1 MIRTLAIL
9 FFLVGLSCSNP
20 APPVPPDGEP
30 PDPLA
35 RLVEGNKRFRAG
47 TLLHPHEDAARRHDI
62 ALHGQHPFATIV
74 GCADSRVPVEIILD
88 QGLGDLFVIRVAGN
102 VIATDETGSIEYS
115 VEHLKMPLLVVL
127 GHEGCG
133 AVTAVVD
140 GAHAEGNLLKLVA
153 LISPAVE
160 AARRMYPNVERDALI
175 SAAVEQNVWHSI
187 EDLLT
192 HSPTV
197 CESVTK
203 GSLRVEGAVYD
214 LKTGC
219 VFWLGAHPKQAEL
232 LESHG
237 HTPPADAGASPGTP
251 H

>member
-1 MIRTLAIL
+1 MI
-9 FFLVGLSCSNP
+9 LSAAWIAGCAAP
-20 APPVPPDGEP
+20 APPPAEP
-30 PDPLA
+30 TDPLA
-35 RLVEGNKRFRAG
+35 RLVDGNKRFRAG
-47 TLLHPHEDAARRHDI
+47 KLRHPHEDAARRHDV

-102 VIATDETGSIEYS
+102 VIATDESGSIDYS
-115 VEHLKMPLLVVL
+115 VEHLKTPLLVVL
-127 GHEGCG
+127 GHDGCG

-140 GAHAEGNLLKLVA
+140 GAHAEGDLSKLVA
-153 LISPAVE
+153 HISPAVE
-160 AARRMYPNVERDALI
+160 TARRMYPNVERDALI

-187 EDLLT
+187 EDLFA

-197 CESVTK
+197 CEAITM

-232 LESHG
+232 LKSHG
-237 HTPPADAGASPGTP
+237 HTPTAGAGASTSTP
-251 H
+251 R